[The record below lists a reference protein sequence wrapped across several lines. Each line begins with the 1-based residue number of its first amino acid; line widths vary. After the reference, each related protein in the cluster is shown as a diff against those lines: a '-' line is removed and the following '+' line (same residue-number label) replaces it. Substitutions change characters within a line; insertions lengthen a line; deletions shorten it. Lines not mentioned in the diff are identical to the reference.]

1 MENAEKIATRHVL
14 LLTCNGIGH
23 INPALT
29 LATKLASMGLS
40 ITLVVPDAA
49 SFSLVASTDFQGL
62 PITLTKLPLQDHGQE
77 EQHQQGWTMEGL
89 RVAVRSGYEWPS
101 DYSRQKIA
109 LAALLEE
116 LKVSSSSPC
125 CVIVDMILNW
135 SEELLVKTGLP
146 RFILYPAAP
155 NYLALSLHARSLY
168 RKKLLPVKFPG
179 FETMKVEGLLPLYR
193 RDVPDA
199 MTDDGHCLYPLH
211 MGFNEHIIS
220 SDGILFNSFTELE
233 PELFKALAESFE
245 EIKHH
250 ELLPIGPLFPSKYFT
265 PDALNATK
273 ESSVLRSSEEERCQ
287 SWLDEQPVESV
298 LYVSF
303 GSWALLTPRQIC
315 ELALGLEASQQRFL
329 WVVPVENKSI
339 EELEALLPEGFLKRT
354 EERGLVLPGWAPQHL
369 ILAHSSLGGFLT
381 HCGWNSTLEVI
392 TLAGVPVIGW
402 PFLADQ
408 PPICRYLVDG
418 LGIGA
423 EVLGDDDGFVDR
435 DEVERG
441 VREIMESPRAEG
453 MKSRAKELQAK
464 ARRAVAQGG
473 SSQKNLEAFVARIK
487 SLLV

>member
-1 MENAEKIATRHVL
+1 
-14 LLTCNGIGH
+14 
-23 INPALT
+23 
-29 LATKLASMGLS
+29 
-40 ITLVVPDAA
+40 
-49 SFSLVASTDFQGL
+49 
-62 PITLTKLPLQDHGQE
+62 
-77 EQHQQGWTMEGL
+77 
-89 RVAVRSGYEWPS
+89 
-101 DYSRQKIA
+101 
-109 LAALLEE
+109 
-116 LKVSSSSPC
+116 PC
-125 CVIVDMILNW
+125 CVIVDLLLNW
-135 SEELLVKTGLP
+135 SEEPLVKSGLP
-146 RFILYPAAP
+146 RFILYTAGPSFF
-155 NYLALSLHARSLY
+155 ALTIHARSLY

-193 RDVPDA
+193 RDVHDA
-199 MTDDGHCLYPLH
+199 ITDDSHCLYPIH
-211 MGFNEHIIS
+211 MGFNEHIFS

-233 PELFKALAESFE
+233 PEIFKALAESFE

-250 ELLPIGPLFPSKYFT
+250 ELLPIGPLFPSK
-265 PDALNATK
+265 
-273 ESSVLRSSEEERCQ
+273 SSEEERCQ

-473 SSQKNLEAFVARIK
+473 SS
-487 SLLV
+487 